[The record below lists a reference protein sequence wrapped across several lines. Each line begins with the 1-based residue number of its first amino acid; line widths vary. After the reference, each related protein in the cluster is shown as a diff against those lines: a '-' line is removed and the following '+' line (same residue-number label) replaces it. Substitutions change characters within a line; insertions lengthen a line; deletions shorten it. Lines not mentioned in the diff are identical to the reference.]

1 MARKTK
7 TNKPLIKS
15 NNNIINNLKLITNLL
30 KGVHFDTYSSDYL
43 SNSDSDK
50 TRKSIDTSL
59 DKLINTAYAQNTV
72 SNLSKLYDQQSAL
85 DTNNIGLNMFE
96 DPILSTNLV
105 TTWMIQRW
113 IQDQEDDINLV
124 LKYMPKLKEAMTC
137 KKDLVLSADH
147 FSKDF
152 CSFHKYNSDDTDGSL
167 FARRID
173 EIKRVYNLAENF
185 ELWYEKAQN
194 YGECFIYIAPYSEA
208 FSKLLKNKSNT
219 RFRGFNESTTL
230 LEFNQDYI
238 ENNIINESELETVQ
252 KAFDEVGINSLT
264 INFNEGLLLSEAK
277 KLDAVRESG
286 ILKQESLYE
295 SFMAFQESTSIQEDS
310 KYKLDKK
317 LIPDDL
323 EFDDKEDE
331 RYSSDGLVNL
341 KQKAEDDVKIKVP
354 GCIVKELERK
364 NVIPLYIG
372 DTCLG
377 YYYIEIKTS
386 ELGVLDDP
394 NAYNMSAGM
403 VGYVTASLKNVKDT
417 RVGDTITDADNPC
430 SEPLPGY
437 KKVNPM
443 VYCGLYPMDG
453 SDYENL
459 KVALEK
465 LKLNDAAL
473 EYEQETSAAL
483 GFGFRCGFLGM
494 LHLEV
499 IQERIER
506 EFDLSIVFT
515 SPSVRYTVH
524 MKDGETLYIDNPLE
538 YPDPMRV
545 DWAEEPYI
553 QANIITPTEYVGP
566 IITLCLEKRGSQ
578 TQMNYLDT
586 KRVELIYEMP
596 LSEVLFDFYDRLKS
610 ISRGYA
616 SFDYNVIEN
625 RRTDLV
631 RMEILVN
638 GDPVDA
644 LSCLV
649 YRGNA
654 QTRGR
659 QIVER
664 LQGEIPRQQFKI
676 AIQAAIGGQIIARE
690 TVNAY
695 RKDVTAKCYG
705 GDISR
710 KRKLLEKQKEGK
722 KRMKMVGNVEIPQSA
737 FLAVLKT
744 EEDK

>member
-1 MARKTK
+1 MAVDTSHKRNFCIIAHIDHGKSTLADRFIEK
-7 TNKPLIKS
+7 ARLVQARGPMESQILDNMDIERERGITIKS
-15 NNNIINNLKLITNLL
+15 QAVT
-30 KGVHFDTYSSDYL
+30 VPYTASDGDVYEL
-43 SNSDSDK
+43 
-50 TRKSIDTSL
+50 
-59 DKLINTAYAQNTV
+59 
-72 SNLSKLYDQQSAL
+72 
-85 DTNNIGLNMFE
+85 
-96 DPILSTNLV
+96 NLV
-105 TTWMIQRW
+105 DTPGHVDFTYEVSRAISSCEGALLLIDATQGVEAQTLANLYLAMEHNLEIIPVINKIDLASADIDSCLHQIDHDLGLDPEMAVKVSAKTGEGVDLLYEAIVNYIPAPEGKNNEPLKALIFDSHYDPYRGV
-113 IQDQEDDINLV
+113 IVHARIFNGKVRVGDEIVFMHSNATYKVEDLGLFQINLISKPM
-124 LKYMPKLKEAMTC
+124 LEA
-137 KKDLVLSADH
+137 
-147 FSKDF
+147 
-152 CSFHKYNSDDTDGSL
+152 
-167 FARRID
+167 
-173 EIKRVYNLAENF
+173 
-185 ELWYEKAQN
+185 
-194 YGECFIYIAPYSEA
+194 
-208 FSKLLKNKSNT
+208 
-219 RFRGFNESTTL
+219 
-230 LEFNQDYI
+230 
-238 ENNIINESELETVQ
+238 
-252 KAFDEVGINSLT
+252 
-264 INFNEGLLLSEAK
+264 
-277 KLDAVRESG
+277 
-286 ILKQESLYE
+286 
-295 SFMAFQESTSIQEDS
+295 
-310 KYKLDKK
+310 
-317 LIPDDL
+317 
-323 EFDDKEDE
+323 
-331 RYSSDGLVNL
+331 
-341 KQKAEDDVKIKVP
+341 
-354 GCIVKELERK
+354 
-364 NVIPLYIG
+364 G
-372 DTCLG
+372 D
-377 YYYIEIKTS
+377 
-386 ELGVLDDP
+386 
-394 NAYNMSAGM
+394 
-403 VGYVTASLKNVKDT
+403 VGYFIAGIKNISDI
-417 RVGDTITDADNPC
+417 RVGDTVTLKNNMAP
-430 SEPLPGY
+430 EPLPGF
-437 KKVNPM
+437 KEVKPV
-443 VYCGLYPMDG
+443 VFSSIYPVD
-453 SDYENL
+453 SNDYEEL
-459 KVALEK
+459 QDAIER
-465 LKLNDAAL
+465 LKLNDASL
-473 EYEQETSAAL
+473 MYEKDSSAAL

-566 IITLCLEKRGSQ
+566 IITLCLEKRGVQ

-664 LQGEIPRQQFKI
+664 LKGEIPRQQFKI

-744 EEDK
+744 EDDS

>member
-1 MARKTK
+1 MAVDTSHKRNFCIIAHIDHGKSTLADRFIERARLVQTRGPVETQILDNMDIEK
-7 TNKPLIKS
+7 ERGITIKS
-15 NNNIINNLKLITNLL
+15 QAVTVPYTAADGEVYELNLVDTPGHVDFTYEVSRAISSCEGALLLIDATQGVEAQTLANLYLAMEHNLEIIPVINKIDLPSADIDSCLHQIDHDLGLDPDMAVMVSAKTGE
-30 KGVHFDTYSSDYL
+30 GV
-43 SNSDSDK
+43 
-50 TRKSIDTSL
+50 
-59 DKLINTAYAQNTV
+59 DKLYEAIVQYIPCPSGNDED
-72 SNLSKLYDQQSAL
+72 KLSAL
-85 DTNNIGLNMFE
+85 IFDSHYDPYRGVIVHARIFSGKVKCGDEILFMHSSASYKVEDLGLF
-96 DPILSTNLV
+96 
-105 TTWMIQRW
+105 Q
-113 IQDQEDDINLV
+113 INLI
-124 LKYMPKLKEAMTC
+124 
-137 KKDLVLSADH
+137 
-147 FSKDF
+147 SK
-152 CSFHKYNSDDTDGSL
+152 
-167 FARRID
+167 
-173 EIKRVYNLAENF
+173 
-185 ELWYEKAQN
+185 
-194 YGECFIYIAPYSEA
+194 P
-208 FSKLLKNKSNT
+208 
-219 RFRGFNESTTL
+219 
-230 LEFNQDYI
+230 
-238 ENNIINESELETVQ
+238 
-252 KAFDEVGINSLT
+252 
-264 INFNEGLLLSEAK
+264 
-277 KLDAVRESG
+277 
-286 ILKQESLYE
+286 
-295 SFMAFQESTSIQEDS
+295 
-310 KYKLDKK
+310 
-317 LIPDDL
+317 
-323 EFDDKEDE
+323 
-331 RYSSDGLVNL
+331 
-341 KQKAEDDVKIKVP
+341 
-354 GCIVKELERK
+354 
-364 NVIPLYIG
+364 
-372 DTCLG
+372 
-377 YYYIEIKTS
+377 
-386 ELGVLDDP
+386 ELG
-394 NAYNMSAGM
+394 AGD
-403 VGYVTASLKNVKDT
+403 VGYFIAGIKNISDI
-417 RVGDTITDADNPC
+417 RVGDTVTLKANPAPQ
-430 SEPLPGY
+430 PLPGFREV
-437 KKVNPM
+437 KPV
-443 VYCGLYPMDG
+443 VFSSIYPVD
-453 SDYENL
+453 SNDYEEL
-459 KVALEK
+459 QDAIER
-465 LKLNDAAL
+465 LKLNDASL
-473 EYEQETSAAL
+473 MYEKDSSAAL

-524 MKDGETLYIDNPLE
+524 MKDGETIYIDNPLE